1 MTKGGLIIRLIDVA
15 MIILFGFI
23 AISDLK
29 VRTQIRLPSEE
40 EQQPPEPQR
49 DPILVSVRVGADGLV
64 NIYENENWLMA
75 TDAFRE
81 VEDFLTTR
89 FEQLRSQNDEMVVL
103 IEPDGN
109 SPIQQTVDVLDIC
122 ERHQIPKSL
131 NYDSSALFE
140 TGPTQTG
147 EVME

>member
-29 VRTQIRLPSEE
+29 VRAQIKLPAPQE
-40 EQQPPEPQR
+40 EQPQSQR
-49 DPILVSVRVGADGLV
+49 DPILLSVRIAADGRV
-64 NIYENENWLMA
+64 AIFEGENILMA
-75 TDAFRE
+75 TAAFPE
-81 VEDFLTTR
+81 VEDFLSTR
-89 FEQLRSQNDEMVVL
+89 FEQMRSAGEEMIVL
-103 IEPDGN
+103 IEPHGD

-131 NYDSSALFE
+131 NYDPLSF
-140 TGPTQTG
+140 
-147 EVME
+147 

>member
-29 VRTQIRLPSEE
+29 VRAQIKLPAPQE
-40 EQQPPEPQR
+40 EPQPQPLR
-49 DPILVSVRVGADGLV
+49 DPILLSVRIAADGFV
-64 NIYENENWLMA
+64 NIYESENLLMT
-75 TDAFRE
+75 TDAFPE
-81 VEDFLTTR
+81 VENFLRKR
-89 FEQLRSQNDEMVVL
+89 FERIRSQDDEMIVL
-103 IEPDGN
+103 IEPHGD

-131 NYDSSALFE
+131 NYESRVPSDDGVLE
-140 TGPTQTG
+140 
-147 EVME
+147 

>member
-29 VRTQIRLPSEE
+29 VRAQIKLPSPEE
-40 EQQPPEPQR
+40 EPQPENQR
-49 DPILVSVRVGADGLV
+49 DPILLFVRIGANGDVTIL
-64 NIYENENWLMA
+64 ENETILSAPNDVQEIENL
-75 TDAFRE
+75 
-81 VEDFLTTR
+81 LTSR
-89 FEQLRSQNDEMVVL
+89 FEQLVEQGYEMIVL
-103 IEPDGN
+103 IEPDGD

-131 NYDSSALFE
+131 NYDSAAIEASF
-140 TGPTQTG
+140 
-147 EVME
+147 